1 MDSYRI
7 KRKNAVP
14 LSAAIREYLS
24 DSRLSTGLNTRRIFA
39 AWDAA
44 SGAGPLTLKRFFRD
58 GKLYITLSSAVVRSQ
73 LSPRRREL
81 VDKMNEILSRDELFY
96 RDDPSAGWI
105 EELILK

>member
-7 KRKNAVP
+7 KRKSAV
-14 LSAAIREYLS
+14 SIGAAIREYLGE
-24 DSRLSTGLNTRRIFA
+24 SRLRPGLNTRRIFA

-44 SGAGPLTLKRFFRD
+44 SGAGPLTLKRYFRS

-73 LSPRRREL
+73 LYPRRKAL
-81 VDKMNEILSRDELFY
+81 TDKMNEILSRDEFFSPE
-96 RDDPSAGWI
+96 DGNVSWI